1 MQVFTSLDQLK
12 DAVGVELGY
21 SDWLEI
27 SQGRIDQFAETTGDH
42 QWIHVDP
49 ERAASGPFGGTIA
62 HGWLTASILP
72 VLTQQIYRVEAKMAV
87 NYGLNKL
94 RFPAPVPVGAS
105 IRASST
111 FKEISDVGHGGQ
123 ERSDPGMS
131 SAVQLL
137 TATTIHIRDADKP
150 ALVAETVGRYY
161 W

>member
-12 DAVGVELGY
+12 DAVGVELGF

-27 SQGRIDQFAETTGDH
+27 SQARVDQFAETTGDH

-72 VLTQQIYRVEAKMAV
+72 VLTQQIFRIEAKMAV

-94 RFPAPVPVGAS
+94 RFPAPVPVGS
-105 IRASST
+105 SVRASST
-111 FKEISDVGHGGQ
+111 FKEISDVG
-123 ERSDPGMS
+123 
-131 SAVQLL
+131 SAVQLV
-137 TATTIHIRDADKP
+137 TATTVHIRDADKP
-150 ALVAETVGRYY
+150 AVVAETVGRYY

>member
-12 DAVGVELGY
+12 DAVGVELGF

-27 SQGRIDQFAETTGDH
+27 SQERVDQFAETTGDH

-62 HGWLTASILP
+62 HGWLTASIIP
-72 VLTQQIYRVEAKMAV
+72 VLTQQIYRIEAKMAV

-94 RFPAPVPVGAS
+94 RFPAPVPVGS
-105 IRASST
+105 SVRASST
-111 FKEISDVGHGGQ
+111 FKEISDVGG
-123 ERSDPGMS
+123 
-131 SAVQLL
+131 AVQLL
-137 TATTIHIRDADKP
+137 TATTVHIRDADKP

>member
-12 DAVGVELGY
+12 DAVGVELGF

-27 SQGRIDQFAETTGDH
+27 SQARVDQFAETTGDH

-72 VLTQQIYRVEAKMAV
+72 VLTQQIFRIEAKMAV

-94 RFPAPVPVGAS
+94 RFPAPVPVGS
-105 IRASST
+105 SVRASST
-111 FKEISDVGHGGQ
+111 FKEISDVG
-123 ERSDPGMS
+123 
-131 SAVQLL
+131 SAVQLV
-137 TATTIHIRDADKP
+137 TTTTVHIRDADKP
-150 ALVAETVGRYY
+150 AVVAETVSRYY

>member
-12 DAVGVELGY
+12 DAVGVGLGF

-27 SQGRIDQFAETTGDH
+27 SQERVDQFAETTGDH

-94 RFPAPVPVGAS
+94 RFPAPVPVGS
-105 IRASST
+105 SVRASST
-111 FKEISDVGHGGQ
+111 FKEISDVGA
-123 ERSDPGMS
+123 
-131 SAVQLL
+131 AVQLL
-137 TATTIHIRDADKP
+137 TVTTIHIRDADKL

>member
-12 DAVGVELGY
+12 GAVGVDLGV

-27 SQGRIDQFAETTGDH
+27 LQQRVDQFAETTGDH

-49 ERAASGPFGGTIA
+49 ERAATGPFGGTIA

-94 RFPAPVPVGAS
+94 RFPSPVPVGS
-105 IRASST
+105 SVRAAST
-111 FKEISDVGHGGQ
+111 FKEISDVGA
-123 ERSDPGMS
+123 
-131 SAVQLL
+131 AVQLV
-137 TATTIHIRDADKP
+137 TATTIHVRGADKP
-150 ALVAETVGRYY
+150 AVVAETVSRYY

>member
-12 DAVGVELGY
+12 DAVGVELGF

-27 SQGRIDQFAETTGDH
+27 SQERVDQFAETTGDH

-72 VLTQQIYRVEAKMAV
+72 VLTQQIFRIEAKMAV

-94 RFPAPVPVGAS
+94 RFPAPVPVGS
-105 IRASST
+105 SVRASST
-111 FKEISDVGHGGQ
+111 FKDISDAG
-123 ERSDPGMS
+123 
-131 SAVQLL
+131 SAVQLV

-150 ALVAETVGRYY
+150 AVVAETVSRYY